1 MFKEYYLYNEKY
13 NFAIFRSFANL
24 TNFPI
29 YFQFFSNYFITAFPW
44 LRETTLFPFASHD
57 DERFPVAG

>member
-1 MFKEYYLYNEKY
+1 MSKEYSLYNEKY
-13 NFAIFRSFANL
+13 NFAIFRSYANL

-29 YFQFFSNYFITAFPW
+29 YFQSISNYFDTEFPQ
-44 LRETTLFPFASHD
+44 LRETALLPVASLA